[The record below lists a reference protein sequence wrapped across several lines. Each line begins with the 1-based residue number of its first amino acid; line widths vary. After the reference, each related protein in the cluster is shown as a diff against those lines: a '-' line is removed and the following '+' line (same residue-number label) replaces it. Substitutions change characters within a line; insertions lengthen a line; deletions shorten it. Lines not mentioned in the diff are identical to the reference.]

1 MRGDDMENRKHIAL
15 PPDDTEYL
23 DNAFP
28 GNWESISEGYV
39 LIHHF
44 PVRSG
49 FTTSEVT
56 VAIQIPSNYPTVP
69 LDMAYF
75 YPAIL
80 RSDGQTIPAT
90 NATQGIDGKTFQRWS
105 RHYVG
110 GTWIPGESNLA
121 THILAIGDWLERALS
136 GGVSK

>member
-1 MRGDDMENRKHIAL
+1 MENRKQIVL
-15 PPDDTEYL
+15 SSDDTEYL

-44 PVRSG
+44 PICSG
-49 FTTSEVT
+49 FTVREVT
-56 VAIQIPSNYPTVP
+56 AAIQIPSNYPVVP
-69 LDMAYF
+69 LDMVYF
-75 YPAIL
+75 NPPVL

-105 RHYVG
+105 RHYVR
-110 GTWIPGESNLA
+110 GTWIPGENNLA
-121 THILAIGDWLERALS
+121 THVLAISDWLERALV